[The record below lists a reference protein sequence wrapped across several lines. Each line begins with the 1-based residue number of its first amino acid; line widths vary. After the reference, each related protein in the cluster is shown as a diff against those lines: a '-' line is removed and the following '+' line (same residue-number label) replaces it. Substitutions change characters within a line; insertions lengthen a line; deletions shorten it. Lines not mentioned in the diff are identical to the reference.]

1 MTRVLLCHQPT
12 DGGVGRH
19 VGDLARGLSERGW
32 EVVLCSPERPPG
44 VARSVAHVRVDMDRA
59 IHPAADLSATA
70 ALARAVG
77 EVRPAVV
84 HAHSSKAAAVARL
97 ARVLHPRV
105 PLVYTPHGYAFA
117 GHFSYRAQRAAYR
130 GIERA
135 LAPLASRVVCV
146 CEAEARLAR
155 SVGPAARVRVIH
167 NGIAP
172 APPGAQ
178 DERVARL
185 AERGPVI
192 GALTMLRPGKG
203 LETLIDA
210 TPALRARHPAT
221 QLAIVGD
228 GPDRAQLGERAAA
241 RGVADA
247 VHFVGACERP
257 LEALRAMDLF
267 VHPSWAESFPYVLL
281 EAMTLGRPIVASAV
295 GGVGEAI
302 EDGVS
307 GWLVAPRDPD
317 ALAGALCELLDDR
330 VRARELGERARERAL
345 REFTLEGMIDRLSA
359 VYDELVRPSRASA
372 AGEPLQAEP
381 ASPQRPPTMT
391 PQTTR

>member
-19 VGDLARGLSERGW
+19 LRDLTAGLSARGW
-32 EVVLCSPERPPG
+32 EVVLCSPERPAG
-44 VARSVAHVRVDMDRA
+44 VARSVRHVRLDLRRA
-59 IHPAADLSATA
+59 IQPGVDLAATT

-77 EVRPAVV
+77 ELRPDVV
-84 HAHSSKAAAVARL
+84 HAHSSKAGAVARL

-117 GHFSYRAQRAAYR
+117 GHFSHSSQRAAYR
-130 GIERA
+130 AVERA

-155 SVGPAARVRVIH
+155 AVGPAARVRVVH

-172 APPGAQ
+172 AAPGPRE
-178 DERVARL
+178 ERVAAL

-210 TPALRARHPAT
+210 TPALRARHPAA

-228 GPDRAQLGERAAA
+228 GPDRAQLSERARA
-241 RGVADA
+241 RGVEDA
-247 VHFVGACERP
+247 VHFLGACERP
-257 LEALRAMDLF
+257 LEALRGMDLF

-281 EAMTLGRPIVASAV
+281 EAMALGRPIVASDV

-302 EDGVS
+302 ADGVE
-307 GWLVAPRDPD
+307 GVLIAPRDAG
-317 ALAGALCELLDDR
+317 ALSAALCELLDDPA
-330 VRARELGERARERAL
+330 RARRMGELAGERARG
-345 REFTLEGMIDRLSA
+345 EFTLEGMIDRLSA
-359 VYDELVRPSRASA
+359 VYDELVRPARRCAPPES
-372 AGEPLQAEP
+372 ELAEP
-381 ASPQRPPTMT
+381 HRPPTMT
-391 PQTTR
+391 GQATQ